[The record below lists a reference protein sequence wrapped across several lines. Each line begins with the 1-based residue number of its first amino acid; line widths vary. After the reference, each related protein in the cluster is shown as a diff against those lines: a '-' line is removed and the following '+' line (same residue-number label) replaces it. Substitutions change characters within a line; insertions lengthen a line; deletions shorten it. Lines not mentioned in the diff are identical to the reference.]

1 MRHLIDSII
10 ELRHL
15 ATCCFNL
22 SSLEYILGLKYTILV
37 TIQQSNITQ
46 LQEAHEN
53 NAFTRGLAQAQGICQ
68 WYTNLG

>member
-10 ELRHL
+10 QLRHL
-15 ATCCFNL
+15 ATCCVNL

-46 LQEAHEN
+46 QQEAHEN
-53 NAFTRGLAQAQGICQ
+53 NA
-68 WYTNLG
+68 